1 MENWEKLKQE
11 LSDRIDAVKDDREME
26 SLRVELLGKK
36 GVIQGFM
43 SKMKELSQEERREFG
58 KSVNELK
65 NAVET
70 RMKAAH
76 EKLKEAALEEQIRSE
91 KIDLSLD
98 GVKPLNGTLH
108 PLDLVQQE
116 IEDIFVSMGYS
127 VVTGPEV
134 EINLYNFERAN
145 TPAGHPAR
153 AMQDTFFIDE
163 DRLMRTQTTAIQ
175 MRALE
180 KMHDHLPIKIIC
192 PGKVYRR
199 DDDDATHSHQ
209 FSQIEGLVVAEHITL
224 GDLKGT
230 LELMCRRMFG
240 SDLQI
245 RFRPSYFPFTEPSVE
260 VDVSCPFCH
269 GKGCGVCKGSGWI
282 EILGAGMVHP
292 KVLSAAGID
301 PEKYTGFAFGVGVER
316 IAMLRYGV
324 DDIRDFF
331 QNDVRFLSEFNR
343 EE

>member
-1 MENWEKLKQE
+1 MENWEKLRLEMLEK
-11 LSDRIDAVKDDREME
+11 INAVRNEKEME
-26 SLRVELLGKK
+26 QLRVEILGKK
-36 GVIQGFM
+36 GVIQGYM
-43 SKMKELSQEERREFG
+43 SRMRELSPEERKEFG

-65 NAVET
+65 NSVET
-70 RMKAAH
+70 YMKTVHA
-76 EKLKEAALEEQIRSE
+76 KLKEAALEEAIKRE
-91 KIDLSLD
+91 KIDLTLE
-98 GVKPLNGTLH
+98 GVKPYNGSLH

-163 DRLMRTQTTAIQ
+163 DRLMRTQTTAVQ

-180 KMHDHLPIKIIC
+180 KYHDHLPIKIIC

-240 SDLQI
+240 EEQTI

-269 GKGCGVCKGSGWI
+269 GKGCNVCKGSGWI

-316 IAMLRYGV
+316 IAMMRYGV

>member
-1 MENWEKLKQE
+1 MENWEKLRLEMLEK
-11 LSDRIDAVKDDREME
+11 INAVRNEKEME
-26 SLRVELLGKK
+26 QLRVEILGKK
-36 GVIQGFM
+36 GVIQGYM
-43 SKMKELSQEERREFG
+43 SRMRELSPEERKEFG

-65 NAVET
+65 NSVET
-70 RMKAAH
+70 YMKTVHA
-76 EKLKEAALEEQIRSE
+76 KLKEAALEEAIKRE
-91 KIDLSLD
+91 KIDLTLE
-98 GVKPLNGTLH
+98 GVKPYNGSLH

-163 DRLMRTQTTAIQ
+163 DRLMRTQTTAVQ

-180 KMHDHLPIKIIC
+180 KYHDHLPIKIIC

-240 SDLQI
+240 EEQTI

-269 GKGCGVCKGSGWI
+269 GKGCNVCKGSGWI

>member
-1 MENWEKLKQE
+1 MENWEKIRLEMLEK
-11 LSDRIDAVKDDREME
+11 INAVRNEKEME
-26 SLRVELLGKK
+26 QLRVEILGKK
-36 GVIQGFM
+36 GVIQGYM
-43 SKMKELSQEERREFG
+43 SRMRELSPEERKEFG

-65 NAVET
+65 NSVET
-70 RMKAAH
+70 YMKTVHA
-76 EKLKEAALEEQIRSE
+76 KLKEAALEEAIKRE
-91 KIDLSLD
+91 KIDLTLE
-98 GVKPLNGTLH
+98 GVKPYNGSLH

-163 DRLMRTQTTAIQ
+163 DRLMRTQTTAVQ

-180 KMHDHLPIKIIC
+180 KYHDHLPIKIIC

-240 SDLQI
+240 EEQTI

-269 GKGCGVCKGSGWI
+269 GKGCNVCKGSGWI